1 MTTAESQRPGETSST
16 TRIRAIQLAIQ
27 EFQFQIESSIID
39 TNIKFIIELL
49 QVFTNKPGT
58 VYLEP
63 SRETFEKAKLLTKES
78 LCDKLDATKP
88 LVPESEEIHAKK
100 IFIELIHLGVIKAF
114 VTLRL
119 EKKAVEIDI
128 SDPGRGFGVFDVLY
142 TFLSNVASI
151 TNSPLSFT
159 ELMLVNVFQSQDM
172 IVKQIVKN
180 YARQGMT

>member
-1 MTTAESQRPGETSST
+1 M
-16 TRIRAIQLAIQ
+16 
-27 EFQFQIESSIID
+27 
-39 TNIKFIIELL
+39 
-49 QVFTNKPGT
+49 
-58 VYLEP
+58 
-63 SRETFEKAKLLTKES
+63 
-78 LCDKLDATKP
+78 CDMLDATKP
-88 LVPESEEIHAKK
+88 LVPQREEIHAKK
-100 IFIELIHLGVIKAF
+100 IFIELIHLGVIKAQ

-128 SDPGRGFGVFDVLY
+128 SDPGRGFGVFDVVY

-180 YARQGMT
+180 YARQGMTQFYKIIGSSDIIGNPVGLVNKLGTGVYELVSEPTKGLLKGPDEFVGGVSKGV